1 MIFQQILG
9 SVNLNRE
16 FAEPSLFYLRPVR
29 RKFLITFKEEGKI
42 MVGLE
47 DIKSRICD
55 SVVGKVMA
63 ADVAVDYVKDDMNVG
78 VSGFTPSG
86 YPKAVP
92 LALAAKVEAGANIKI
107 NLYTGAS
114 VGPELDGALSKAH
127 ALNRRSPYQTNG
139 DLRNAINKGEI
150 KYTEMHLSMAA
161 QNIRYGFLPNRRGI
175 DLAIIEVCKIIDLG
189 DGKVGLIPTTS
200 MGNSSSFVQ
209 GAKEVILEVNTT
221 QPVALEGMHDSYV
234 PLDPPNRKVIPIEK
248 PEDLIGTP
256 YIPCELDKIVAVVP
270 CDITDKTRPL
280 GDIDE
285 DAKHMGENLVEF
297 FKAEVAAGR
306 LPKNLLPLQ
315 SGVGSVA
322 NAVINGLVNS
332 DFEDLTVYTEVIQ
345 DGMFDLIDAG
355 KLRVASGT
363 ALSPSPDCLKKF
375 YEKLD
380 FYKPHLILRPQ
391 EISNSPEVA
400 RRIGVIAMNTAIEVD
415 IYGNVNSTHICGSK
429 LMNGVGGSGDF
440 ARNGFLTV
448 FFTNSLA
455 KGGKISSV
463 VPFCSHIDHS
473 ANDVDVIVS
482 ERGVADLRY
491 LSPKERA
498 VIIIEKIAAPKYQPL
513 LKDYFER
520 ACAANGNSQTPH
532 LMDEA
537 FSFHE
542 RFLKTGSME
551 K

>member
-1 MIFQQILG
+1 MD
-9 SVNLNRE
+9 VN
-16 FAEPSLFYLRPVR
+16 
-29 RKFLITFKEEGKI
+29 
-42 MVGLE
+42 
-47 DIKSRICD
+47 DIKDRIECAAALA
-55 SVVGKVMA
+55 KVTTAEA
-63 ADVAVDYVKDDMNVG
+63 AAEYLKDGMNVG

-92 LALAAKVEAGANIKI
+92 LALAKKVTGGAKIKI

-114 VGPELDGALSKAH
+114 VGPELDGELAKAG
-127 ALNRRSPYQTNG
+127 AIDRRSPYQTNS
-139 DLRNAINKGEI
+139 DMRNAINKGEI
-150 KYTEMHLSMAA
+150 KYTEMHLSMVA
-161 QNIRYGFLPNRRGI
+161 QNIRYGFLPNRKGI
-175 DLAIIEVCKIIDLG
+175 EVALVEVCKIKDLG
-189 DGKVGLIPTTS
+189 NGMVGLVPTTAI
-200 MGNSSSFVQ
+200 GNSSSYVAT
-209 GAKEVILEVNTT
+209 AKQVIVEVNTS
-221 QPVALEGMHDSYV
+221 QPVELEGMHDSFV
-234 PLDPPNRKVIPIEK
+234 PLDPPNRKPIMIER
-248 PEDLIGTP
+248 PEDKIGTP
-256 YIPCELDKIVAVVP
+256 YIPCELDKIVAIVP

-280 GDIDE
+280 GEIDD
-285 DAKHMGENLVEF
+285 DAKHMGQNLVAF
-297 FKAEVAAGR
+297 FKEEVAAGR

-355 KLRVASGT
+355 KLRIASGT
-363 ALSPSPDCLKKF
+363 SLSPSPDCLKKF
-375 YEKLD
+375 YANLD
-380 FYKPHLILRPQ
+380 KYKPHLLLRPQ
-391 EISNSPEVA
+391 EISNNPEVS

-429 LMNGVGGSGDF
+429 LINGVGGSGDF
-440 ARNGFLTV
+440 ARSGFLTV

-463 VPFCSHIDHS
+463 VPFCSHIDHP

-482 ERGVADLRY
+482 ERGVADLRG

-498 VIIIEKIAAPKYQPL
+498 VLIIDKIAAPKYQPL
-513 LKDYFER
+513 LQDYFER

-532 LMDEA
+532 LLDEA
-537 FSFHE
+537 FAFHD
-542 RFLKTGSME
+542 RFLKTGTME

>member
-1 MIFQQILG
+1 MI
-9 SVNLNRE
+9 
-16 FAEPSLFYLRPVR
+16 
-29 RKFLITFKEEGKI
+29 
-42 MVGLE
+42 
-47 DIKSRICD
+47 DIKDRICD
-55 SVVGKVMA
+55 AVAGKVMSAEA
-63 ADVAVDYVKDDMNVG
+63 ATDFIQNGDNLG

-92 LALAAKVEAGANIKI
+92 LALSERYKGTDFKVNVW
-107 NLYTGAS
+107 TGAS
-114 VGPELDGALSKAH
+114 VGPEIDAAMVEAGIMD
-127 ALNRRSPYQTNG
+127 RRLPYQTNG
-139 DLRNAINKGEI
+139 TLRKAINEGKVRYADI
-150 KYTEMHLSMAA
+150 HLSHMA
-161 QNIRYGFLPNRRGI
+161 QMVRYGFMANRKGV
-175 DLAIIEVCKIIDLG
+175 DVAIIEVCKIKDLG

-200 MGNSSSFVQ
+200 MGNSSSYVA
-209 GAKEVILEVNTT
+209 GAKKVIVEVNTS
-221 QPVALEGMHDSYV
+221 QPVGLEGMHDSYV
-234 PLDPPNRKVIPIEK
+234 PLDPPYRKPIPIER
-248 PEDLIGTP
+248 PEDRIGTP

-270 CDITDKTRPL
+270 CDITDKVRPL
-280 GDIDE
+280 GEIDE
-285 DAKHMGENLVEF
+285 DAKHMGENLVAF
-297 FKAEVAAGR
+297 FKKEVAEGR

-363 ALSPSPDCLKKF
+363 ALTPSPECQKKF
-375 YEKLD
+375 YENLD
-380 FYKPHLILRPQ
+380 HYKPYLILRPQ

-415 IYGNVNSTHICGSK
+415 IYGNVNSTHICGTK

-440 ARNGFLTV
+440 ARNGYLTV

-463 VPFCSHIDHS
+463 VPFCSHIDH
-473 ANDVDVIVS
+473 ATLDVDVIVS
-482 ERGVADLRY
+482 ERGVADLRG
-491 LSPKERA
+491 LTPKEKA
-498 VIIIEKIAAPKYQPL
+498 PIIIDQIANPKYQPML
-513 LKDYFER
+513 YDYFHR
-520 ACAANGNSQTPH
+520 ACEACGNSQTPH
-532 LMDEA
+532 ILEEA

-542 RFLKTGSME
+542 RFLKTGTME

>member
-1 MIFQQILG
+1 MI
-9 SVNLNRE
+9 
-16 FAEPSLFYLRPVR
+16 
-29 RKFLITFKEEGKI
+29 
-42 MVGLE
+42 
-47 DIKSRICD
+47 DIKDRICD
-55 SVVGKVMA
+55 AVAGKVMSAEA
-63 ADVAVDYVKDDMNVG
+63 ATDFIHNGDNLG

-92 LALAAKVEAGANIKI
+92 LALSERYKGTDFKVNVW
-107 NLYTGAS
+107 TGAS
-114 VGPELDGALSKAH
+114 VGPEIDQAMVEAGIMD
-127 ALNRRSPYQTNG
+127 RRLPYQTNG
-139 DLRNAINKGEI
+139 TLRKAINEGKV
-150 KYTEMHLSMAA
+150 KYADIHLSHMA
-161 QNIRYGFLPNRRGI
+161 QMVRYGFMANRKGV
-175 DLAIIEVCKIIDLG
+175 DVAIVEVCKIKDLG

-200 MGNSSSFVQ
+200 MGNSSSYVA
-209 GAKEVILEVNTT
+209 GAKKVIIEVNTT
-221 QPVALEGMHDSYV
+221 QPVELEGIHDSYV
-234 PLDPPNRKVIPIEK
+234 PLDPPNRQPIPITR
-248 PEDLIGTP
+248 PEDRIGTT

-270 CDITDKTRPL
+270 CDISDKVRPL
-280 GDIDE
+280 GEIDE
-285 DAKHMGENLVEF
+285 DAKHMGENLVAF
-297 FKAEVAAGR
+297 FKKEVAEGR

-363 ALSPSPDCLKKF
+363 ALTPSPECQKKF
-375 YEKLD
+375 YENVEH
-380 FYKPHLILRPQ
+380 YKPYLILRPQ

-415 IYGNVNSTHICGSK
+415 IYGNVNSTHICGTK

-440 ARNGFLTV
+440 ARNGYLTV

-463 VPFCSHIDHS
+463 VPFCSHIDH
-473 ANDVDVIVS
+473 ATLDVDVIVS
-482 ERGVADLRY
+482 ERGVADLRG
-491 LSPKERA
+491 LTPKEKA
-498 VIIIEKIAAPKYQPL
+498 PIIIDQIANPKYQPML
-513 LKDYFER
+513 LDYFQR
-520 ACAANGNSQTPH
+520 ACEACGNSQTPH
-532 LMDEA
+532 ILEEA

-542 RFLKTGSME
+542 RFLKTGTME